1 MKNNIR
7 IFAVL
12 AAIMMLAVSG
22 VAIVNISEDVDAT
35 TDTTTMNVYIYKEVG
50 GNWTWTV
57 QSVEGYNAI
66 KAIMG
71 TTDYSASSST
81 IVRGCAHSE

>member
-22 VAIVNISEDVDAT
+22 VAIVSISEDVDAT

-57 QSVEGYNAI
+57 
-66 KAIMG
+66 
-71 TTDYSASSST
+71 
-81 IVRGCAHSE
+81 